1 MKALDSF
8 NVDIFK
14 LSNGSHDYH
23 FEITDTFFE
32 LFPGEIVTRGGGDV
46 NLVLTKSETMIDLV
60 FKINIVVELE
70 CDRSLEL
77 FDYKI
82 DLTKGLIFK
91 FGEEEYEQ
99 NDEIIVISRDKQQIN
114 VAQHI
119 YEFIGLAVPMKK
131 LHPKFEDE
139 DSGDELIYSSNK
151 GDQDNDDD
159 DEAIDPRWAKLQNL
173 K

>member
-8 NVDIFK
+8 NIDIFK

-23 FEITDTFFE
+23 FEITNEFFE
-32 LFPGEIVTRGGGDV
+32 LFPGEIVTRGAGDV
-46 NLVLTKSETMIDLV
+46 NLVLTKSETMIDLD
-60 FKINIVVELE
+60 FKINVVVELE

-77 FDYKI
+77 FDYNI
-82 DLTKGLIFK
+82 DLTKGLILK

-99 NDEIIVISRDKQQIN
+99 DDEIIVISRDKQQIN

-131 LHPKFEDE
+131 LHPKFKDE
-139 DSGDELIYSSNK
+139 DTGDEIIYSS
-151 GDQDNDDD
+151 DNDKSKEDD
-159 DEAIDPRWAKLQNL
+159 DEAIDPRWSKLQNL